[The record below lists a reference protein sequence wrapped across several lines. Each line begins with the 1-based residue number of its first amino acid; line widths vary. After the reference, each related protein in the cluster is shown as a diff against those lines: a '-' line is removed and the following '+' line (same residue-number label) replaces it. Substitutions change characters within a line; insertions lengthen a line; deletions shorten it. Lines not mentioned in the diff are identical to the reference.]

1 MKALPFLLIYIIPAA
16 VIFSIF
22 KAGNCVFLT
31 PFIIFVIIPLLDLFI
46 GVDKSNVP
54 DDEEKLWEN
63 KKRFRIIVMLCVP
76 LTIGT
81 ILWGA
86 FMVSTRAYTTT
97 EFIGISISMGL
108 MSGAMGIN
116 SSHELTHRV
125 NSKFEPFLSR
135 LVLIFTLYV
144 HWGIEHVVGHHRN
157 VATPLDPA
165 TAKKNQSLYRFW
177 IQTLLGTLKT
187 VYVFER
193 ERLKKRGYRFVFLRN
208 RIVRYLVLEILLI
221 YGFNYFFGFIE
232 LLYFLIQS
240 IVAALLLE
248 TINYIEHYGLERKLI
263 DAEKQLYE
271 PVNPTHSWNSSYRIT
286 NFFLF
291 NLQRHSDHHYK
302 PGKRYQILKHYEESP
317 QLPTG
322 YAGMVLLSF
331 IPPLYFRIMN
341 KLIIEINSKS

>member
-16 VIFSIF
+16 VIYGIL
-22 KAGNCVFLT
+22 KGGYYVFLT
-31 PFIIFVIIPLLDLFI
+31 PFIIFVLIPLLDLII
-46 GVDKSNVP
+46 GVDKKNISEN
-54 DDEEKLWEN
+54 EEALWEN
-63 KKRFRIIVMLCVP
+63 KKRFRIIVMACVP
-76 LTIGT
+76 VTIST

-86 FMVSTRAYTTT
+86 FIVSTKVYTTT

-135 LVLIFTLYV
+135 LVLLFTLSV

-177 IQTLLGTLKT
+177 IQTIIGTLIT
-187 VYVFER
+187 VYKFDK
-193 ERLKKRGYRFVFLRN
+193 ERLKKRGFRVVVLRN
-208 RIVRYLVLEILLI
+208 RIVWYLALELLLI
-221 YGFNYFFGFIE
+221 YVVYFFFGVLG

-240 IVAALLLE
+240 AIAILLLE
-248 TINYIEHYGLERKLI
+248 KINYIEHYGLERKLI
-263 DAEKQLYE
+263 DSKKQLYE
-271 PVNPTHSWNSSYRIT
+271 PVNPTHSWNSSHRIT
-286 NFFLF
+286 NYFLF

-331 IPPLYFRIMN
+331 IPPLYFKIMN
-341 KLIIEINSKS
+341 KKIIEINSKP